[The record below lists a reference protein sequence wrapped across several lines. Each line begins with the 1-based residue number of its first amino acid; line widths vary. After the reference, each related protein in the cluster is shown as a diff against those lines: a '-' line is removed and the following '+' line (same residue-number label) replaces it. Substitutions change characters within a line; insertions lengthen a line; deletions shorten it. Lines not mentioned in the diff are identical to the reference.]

1 MAYYER
7 LRWLREQKEELQ
19 KDTAKIIGTSTN
31 YYGDYEQGKRD
42 IPFERV
48 IKLAKHFNVSLDYI
62 AEIKNNKEIYK
73 SEIEELWQQ
82 LDEKEKDEIKNIIE
96 YKIKS
101 KKKKEEKRS
110 VG

>member
-1 MAYYER
+1 M
-7 LRWLREQKEELQ
+7 
-19 KDTAKIIGTSTN
+19 
-31 YYGDYEQGKRD
+31 KR
-42 IPFERV
+42 I
-48 IKLAKHFNVSLDYI
+48 VSLDYI

-101 KKKKEEKRS
+101 KEEERRKKISWIKKS
-110 VG
+110 